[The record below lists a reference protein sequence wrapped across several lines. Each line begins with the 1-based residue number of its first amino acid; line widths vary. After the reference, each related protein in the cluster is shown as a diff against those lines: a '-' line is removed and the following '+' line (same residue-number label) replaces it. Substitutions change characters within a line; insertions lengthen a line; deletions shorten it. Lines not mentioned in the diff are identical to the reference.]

1 MVCPRREGF
10 EEEGKG
16 DSSDRVDLAQESEGS
31 DESSEIDGSESSGD
45 SIDVQNSGGLSGAF
59 SGRIRDVLRDGADAN
74 LLLGREEMENGI
86 FQWLQALDLHV
97 IGGCRADERL
107 KPLLKPNA
115 TSGAAEDQF
124 MVQLVQHFEASE
136 VAVLARCLCLPL
148 VSVRVGK
155 INKQGNMLCP
165 TSSRGFL
172 SLTLLPSSHM
182 RVSFTGDDGC
192 IERLALVS
200 NDLESPSVI
209 LENISADTSGRSFL
223 LKFPDSQIL
232 YFWCSEKSKDDG
244 LGLLAKM
251 KDLLSR
257 KPSLTCLTGISKT
270 RLDSFATHLRVYI
283 LASAS
288 APAAASTSS
297 SGLLMATSDFQPS
310 SETDIYCQL
319 RSSHARIPATHVTMV
334 HHPLYQSNLSP
345 RSNAFKDGTL
355 RNSST
360 TNDVREKVRIL
371 VGDSSSNIQP
381 STATASSL
389 HDQSTSQIEEEN
401 VEKQG
406 SRGLVLPGLTS
417 LSTPLFSLS
426 STFTIPSQISNQ
438 SSFFSPYYCW
448 CPPFP
453 TSIQYNKTCHLPTA
467 SELMPLPP
475 LSTLLSPAAPPESLV
490 TSKYPLNVPEFPP
503 LKLPSLIPDPLVHL
517 SMPIPALSPLPS
529 SQQIATFT
537 PFMSDPIVHIP
548 VIDFCSSGQGYLV
561 SAGPISTAIPTLP
574 ISHSSHQLLPPS
586 ESTVEKNARETL
598 RLLMAS
604 TPSFTPKLFNVLP
617 EVLSN
622 MELCG
627 NGSSVTGNDLFEG
640 AVVDVESTSSGTS
653 STAAETS
660 DEIYDE
666 EMEECNCSKINNCR
680 MFNHEPDEI

>member
-10 EEEGKG
+10 EEEAKG
-16 DSSDRVDLAQESEGS
+16 DSSDRFDLAQESEGS
-31 DESSEIDGSESSGD
+31 DESFEIEGSESSGD

-74 LLLGREEMENGI
+74 LLLGREEVENGI
-86 FQWLQALDLHV
+86 FQWLQALDLQV

-107 KPLLKPNA
+107 KPLLKLNA
-115 TSGAAEDQF
+115 TGGAAEDQF

-165 TSSRGFL
+165 TASRGFL

-182 RVSFTGDDGC
+182 RISFTGDDGC

-257 KPSLTCLTGISKT
+257 KPSLTCLTGISKA

-288 APAAASTSS
+288 TPTAASTSS
-297 SGLLMATSDFQPS
+297 SGLLMSTSDFQPS

-334 HHPLYQSNLSP
+334 HPLYQSNLIP

-355 RNSST
+355 INSST

-381 STATASSL
+381 STATESSL
-389 HDQSTSQIEEEN
+389 HDQSTSQIEGEN

-453 TSIQYNKTCHLPTA
+453 TSLQYNKTCHLPTA

-503 LKLPSLIPDPLVHL
+503 LKLPSLISDPLVHL
-517 SMPIPALSPLPS
+517 SMPIPSLSPLPS

-604 TPSFTPKLFNVLP
+604 TPTFTPKLFNVLP

-627 NGSSVTGNDLFEG
+627 NGSSVIGNDLFEG
-640 AVVDVESTSSGTS
+640 ALVDVESTSNGTS
-653 STAAETS
+653 STAADTS

>member
-1 MVCPRREGF
+1 MR
-10 EEEGKG
+10 
-16 DSSDRVDLAQESEGS
+16 
-31 DESSEIDGSESSGD
+31 
-45 SIDVQNSGGLSGAF
+45 
-59 SGRIRDVLRDGADAN
+59 GR
-74 LLLGREEMENGI
+74 
-86 FQWLQALDLHV
+86 
-97 IGGCRADERL
+97 
-107 KPLLKPNA
+107 
-115 TSGAAEDQF
+115 
-124 MVQLVQHFEASE
+124 
-136 VAVLARCLCLPL
+136 
-148 VSVRVGK
+148 
-155 INKQGNMLCP
+155 
-165 TSSRGFL
+165 RGFL

-182 RVSFTGDDGC
+182 RISFTGDDSC

-200 NDLESPSVI
+200 NDPESPSVI

-257 KPSLTCLTGISKT
+257 KPSLTCLTGISKA
-270 RLDSFATHLRVYI
+270 RLDSFATHLWVYI

-288 APAAASTSS
+288 AAPTAASTSS
-297 SGLLMATSDFQPS
+297 SGLLMATSDFHPS
-310 SETDIYCQL
+310 SETDISCQL
-319 RSSHARIPATHVTMV
+319 RSSHARIPATHVAKV
-334 HHPLYQSNLSP
+334 HPVYQSNLSP

-355 RNSST
+355 GNSST
-360 TNDVREKVRIL
+360 TNDVREKVRRL
-371 VGDSSSNIQP
+371 VGDSSFNIQP
-381 STATASSL
+381 STATAAL
-389 HDQSTSQIEEEN
+389 HDQSTSQIEGEN

-426 STFTIPSQISNQ
+426 STFTIPTQISNQ

-453 TSIQYNKTCHLPTA
+453 NSLQYNKTCHLPTA

-503 LKLPSLIPDPLVHL
+503 LELPSLIPDPLVHL
-517 SMPIPALSPLPS
+517 SMPIPSLSPLPS

-548 VIDFCSSGQGYLV
+548 VIDFCSSRQGYLV
-561 SAGPISTAIPTLP
+561 SAGPISAAIPTLP
-574 ISHSSHQLLPPS
+574 ISHSSHQLLPPA

-604 TPSFTPKLFNVLP
+604 TPTFTPPKLFNVLP

-640 AVVDVESTSSGTS
+640 AVVDVESTSSGSSSLDSS
-653 STAAETS
+653 STAATTS
-660 DEIYDE
+660 DEIYNE